1 MSSPAPAVLV
11 MARAAVPGRVKTRL
25 EPLLGPRGCARLQE
39 VLITHAVA
47 TAQDACPGRV
57 YLALTPGAAELRG
70 GAVLLEQHG
79 ADLGQRMT
87 RAVADVL
94 EREAGPVLVIGA
106 DAPTLGRGLLSEAAA
121 MLAEGCGVVFGP
133 ALDGGYYLVALPRS
147 LPQVFAIDPVLWGG
161 PQVLA
166 VSVQRATLTGL
177 RVGML
182 SLLRDLD
189 TPEDAAALLDAGGLP
204 EDIAALL
211 AVAPE
216 RR

>member
-25 EPLLGPRGCARLQE
+25 EPLLGPGGCARLQE
-39 VLITHAVA
+39 VLIAHTVA

-57 YLALTPGAAELRG
+57 YLALTPGAAELPRG
-70 GAVLLEQHG
+70 VVLLEQHG

-106 DAPTLGRGLLSEAAA
+106 DAPTLGPRLLSQAAA
-121 MLAEGCGVVFGP
+121 MLAEGCDVVFGP
-133 ALDGGYYLVALPRS
+133 ALDGGYYLVSLPRS

-161 PQVLA
+161 PQVLGA
-166 VSVQRATLTGL
+166 SVQRATLTGL
-177 RVGML
+177 RAGML
-182 SLLRDLD
+182 PVLRDLD